1 MAKLSIKQ
9 LRDFPSVEEILQDKK
24 LKPVIES
31 MPRPIVVDIIREVI
45 DDLKLEIEKKKRFHL
60 QV

>member
-24 LKPVIES
+24 LKPVIEF
-31 MPRPIVVDIIREVI
+31 MPRPIVADIIREII
-45 DDLKLEIEKKKRFHL
+45 DDLKLEVEKKKKFRL

>member
-24 LKPVIES
+24 LKPVIEF

>member
-24 LKPVIES
+24 LKPVIEF

-60 QV
+60 QI